1 MVLSSDPQPK
11 PSEAL
16 LSYLQGKLGLS
27 DNAIK
32 LGLRQAELE
41 QAPLPVVLWSFGLLS
56 LQGYQQVLD
65 WQQNQE

>member
-1 MVLSSDPQPK
+1 MVISSDPQPQ
-11 PSEAL
+11 PSAAL

-27 DNAIK
+27 ASAIN

-56 LQGYQQVLD
+56 LQGYQDVLD
-65 WQQNQE
+65 WQQSQE

>member
-11 PSEAL
+11 PSAAL
-16 LSYLQGKLGLS
+16 LTYLQGKLGLS
-27 DNAIK
+27 DNAIN

-56 LQGYQQVLD
+56 LQGYQDVLD
-65 WQQNQE
+65 WQQTQE